1 MISLTIN
8 EKYYLRDPQ
17 HTDLGVK
24 IVSQSIMM
32 IDELGFEQFTF
43 KKLAKEINSTEA
55 SIYRYFENKHKL
67 LMYLIAWYWKWLEY
81 IIDYRTNNIEDA
93 ERKLHIALKT
103 LCDKVTFDPTFADI
117 DEAALHRIVIAESNK
132 TYLTKHVDKDNKQG
146 LFRGYKDLCK
156 HIADIVKEY
165 NPEYPYA
172 HALISTAI
180 EASHQQTFF
189 AQHLP
194 SLTEIDKND
203 PQMHEKICEYL
214 WHLITSAITK

>member
-1 MISLTIN
+1 
-8 EKYYLRDPQ
+8 
-17 HTDLGVK
+17 
-24 IVSQSIMM
+24 
-32 IDELGFEQFTF
+32 
-43 KKLAKEINSTEA
+43 
-55 SIYRYFENKHKL
+55 
-67 LMYLIAWYWKWLEY
+67 
-81 IIDYRTNNIEDA
+81 
-93 ERKLHIALKT
+93 
-103 LCDKVTFDPTFADI
+103 VTFDPTFADI

-180 EASHQQTFF
+180 GASHQQTFF